1 MREAIVG
8 FDSAWGDRVPGAA
21 AWATVADGRFETFGP
36 PRTVHFDCVAQIVAE
51 HRINADYVLVAM
63 DQPSLVPNEKGMRPV
78 ERVAASLVSGL
89 GGGVQPANR
98 RKALLF
104 GAAAPVWRFLDRL
117 GARQNPPIARTATDG
132 LHLIEVFPA
141 LALPALCPGIRQ
153 RKRAAFYNPA
163 NQQSFLLSDYRLVVD
178 AVRSHA
184 DELGFTALSDWAARQ
199 AANNAPTKGD
209 QDCLDAAIC
218 LLVALQWRRLPRHRM
233 MLVGDLRGYMVTPV
247 SPETRTIL
255 MAAAKSRGVP
265 VDADW
270 PQDADHRTHAAAAS
284 RPAEITHQGAAT
296 SRPRTGPLERR
307 DYPCPVPGCTKV
319 FHGTR
324 GGWDA
329 HVASWRMH
337 PHLAPGRHRRRR
349 TQEAFQERVPPLVTV
364 PRSRGRDAT
373 ATLLSLAESADCRRS
388 CSRRAARANPRK

>member
-21 AWATVADGRFETFGP
+21 AWATLADGRFEALGP
-36 PRTVHFDCVAQIVAE
+36 PRTVHFDGAAQIVAE
-51 HRINADYVLVAM
+51 RRINADYVLVAM

-98 RKALLF
+98 RKAPLF

-141 LALPALCPGIRQ
+141 LALPALCPGIRE

-163 NQQSFLLSDYRLVVD
+163 NQQSFSLSDWRLVVD

-184 DELGFTALSDWAARQ
+184 DELGFDALSDWAARQ
-199 AANNAPTKGD
+199 AVNHAPSKSD

-233 MLVGDLRGYMVTPV
+233 MLVGDRRGYMVTPV

-255 MAAAKSRGVP
+255 EAAAKSRGVP

-270 PQDADHRTHAAAAS
+270 RQDADHRTHEATTSRPMENARQGTAAS
-284 RPAEITHQGAAT
+284 R
-296 SRPRTGPLERR
+296 SRTGPLEHR
-307 DYPCPVPGCTKV
+307 DYPCPIPGCTKV

-329 HVASWRMH
+329 HVASRRMH
-337 PHLAPGRHRRRR
+337 PHWHPDVIDGEERKRRFRR
-349 TQEAFQERVPPLVTV
+349 EY
-364 PRSRGRDAT
+364 PRW
-373 ATLLSLAESADCRRS
+373 
-388 CSRRAARANPRK
+388 

>member
-21 AWATVADGRFETFGP
+21 AWATLADGRFEAFGP
-36 PRTVHFDCVAQIVAE
+36 PRTVHFDGAAQIVAQR
-51 HRINADYVLVAM
+51 RINADYVLVAM

-98 RKALLF
+98 RKAPLF
-104 GAAAPVWRFLDRL
+104 GAAAPVWQFLNRL
-117 GARQNPPIARTATDG
+117 GARQNPPMARTATDG

-153 RKRAAFYNPA
+153 RKRAACYNPA
-163 NQQSFLLSDYRLVVD
+163 KQPFSLSDWRLVVD

-184 DELGFTALSDWAARQ
+184 DELGFTALSDWAAGQ
-199 AANNAPTKGD
+199 VANGAPSKGD

-255 MAAAKSRGVP
+255 MAAAKRRGVP

-270 PQDADHRTHAAAAS
+270 PQDADHRTHATAAS
-284 RPAEITHQGAAT
+284 RPVEVAHRGTAT
-296 SRPRTGPLERR
+296 SVPTTGPIERR

-337 PHLAPGRHRRRR
+337 PDWHPGVTDGEERKRRFRR
-349 TQEAFQERVPPLVTV
+349 EY
-364 PRSRGRDAT
+364 PRW
-373 ATLLSLAESADCRRS
+373 
-388 CSRRAARANPRK
+388 